1 MRGATMSISTHHL
14 TPAPIIEMS
23 DLAGDVPTRSRYR
36 TLASRGIVSAGWQVP
51 ERTGHGLS
59 GSRKYHS
66 VLSTLA
72 VKALNAGDESGAA
85 YLGAEALKVEER
97 FGAAVVQFLRDRPAV
112 DLPSAAFYKR
122 LVQATDDAIG
132 KWPKRIDF
140 FYGAGVI
147 LAIDDEDVRIDV
159 INKKGETVELAL
171 PAELARIQ
179 GLDVGG
185 NVWVLRNFMGRRATV
200 EVLRAVDMDW
210 EDEDLSSGRDYLE
223 RGAGAATL
231 PAEAIAALARIP
243 TGAIPVANVKRLAG

>member
-1 MRGATMSISTHHL
+1 MSIATHRL

-36 TLASRGIVSAGWQVP
+36 TLASRGIVSTGWQIP
-51 ERTGHGLS
+51 KRTGHGLS

-97 FGAAVVQFLRDRPAV
+97 FGDEVVQFLRERPAV

-159 INKKGETVELAL
+159 FNKKGEEVELAL
-171 PAELARIQ
+171 PAELARLQ
-179 GLDVGG
+179 GLEVGG
-185 NVWVLRNFMGRRATV
+185 KVWVLRNFMGRRATV
-200 EVLRAVDMDW
+200 EVLRAVDM
-210 EDEDLSSGRDYLE
+210 DEDLSSGRDYLE

-243 TGAIPVANVKRLAG
+243 KGAIPVANVKRLAG

>member
-1 MRGATMSISTHHL
+1 M
-14 TPAPIIEMS
+14 
-23 DLAGDVPTRSRYR
+23 
-36 TLASRGIVSAGWQVP
+36 
-51 ERTGHGLS
+51 
-59 GSRKYHS
+59 
-66 VLSTLA
+66 A

>member
-1 MRGATMSISTHHL
+1 MMSIATHHL

-23 DLAGDVPTRSRYR
+23 DLEGDVPTRSKYR
-36 TLASRGIVSAGWQVP
+36 TLASRGIISAGWQVP
-51 ERTGHGLS
+51 TRTGHGLS

-72 VKALNAGDESGAA
+72 VKALNAGDESGAT
-85 YLGAEALKVEER
+85 YLGAEAQKVEER
-97 FGAAVVQFLRDRPAV
+97 FGDEVVQFLRDRPAA
-112 DLPSAAFYKR
+112 DLPSAAFYQR

-132 KWPKRIDF
+132 HWPKRVEF

-147 LAIDDEDVRIDV
+147 LSIDDEDVRIDV
-159 INKKGETVELAL
+159 INNKGEEVEVAL

-179 GLDVGG
+179 RLDVGG
-185 NVWVLRNFMGRRATV
+185 KVWVLRNFMGRRATV

-210 EDEDLSSGRDYLE
+210 EEDLSSGRNYLE

-243 TGAIPVANVKRLAG
+243 KGAIPVANVKRLAG

>member
-1 MRGATMSISTHHL
+1 MSIETHHL

-23 DLAGDVPTRSRYR
+23 DLEGDVPTRSRYR
-36 TLASRGIVSAGWQVP
+36 TLSARGIVSAGWQVP
-51 ERTGHGLS
+51 MRSGHGLS
-59 GSRKYHS
+59 GSRKYLS
-66 VLSTLA
+66 VLSALA

-85 YLGAEALKVEER
+85 YLGAEAQKVEER
-97 FGAAVVQFLRDRPAV
+97 FGDEVVPFLRDRPAA
-112 DLPSAAFYKR
+112 DLPSAEFFKR

-159 INKKGETVELAL
+159 INKMGDEVEVAL

-185 NVWVLRNFMGRRATV
+185 KVWVLRNLIGRRATV
-200 EVLRAVDMDW
+200 EVLHAVDMDS

-231 PAEAIAALARIP
+231 PAEAIAALTRIP
-243 TGAIPVANVKRLAG
+243 KGAIPIANVKRLAG